1 VTATCWTGDGRP
13 LALGDELGRGGEGA
27 VYKIQGDSRLAVKL
41 FDPRRRSH
49 ELWQKIEVMARTAPA
64 GWMGQADHPNLA
76 WVQDVVYLDPGRS
89 DFGGFAMPRLAA
101 DSFQEAH
108 IIFDP
113 ADRVNRFGGELTWE
127 HLLGA
132 AENLASVVEAVHQK
146 GHRVGDLRE
155 SNVMVGK
162 DTRLTLIDC
171 DSFEIYDEDT
181 GRRFYTR
188 VGTPDYLPPELQQ
201 VDFAAR
207 GVERYHADL
216 FALAVL
222 IFKFLMEG
230 AHPFQGQGGP
240 LQHASTPQ
248 QKIMLG
254 IFPYEANADG
264 VTPPPHAPP
273 LRILPPEVARLTR
286 RCFVAGH
293 RHPTERPSAATWHTA
308 LAAALQ
314 EVKACEEN
322 SNHRFGG
329 HLRACPWCDVRRR
342 TGRDPFPPPLLAGQQ
357 RPGIPVASSLADRE
371 EEFRQFV
378 RAAVHDG
385 QLSLDK
391 RDQVEQ
397 RREKL
402 ALTVRQARTIVDAE
416 LQRSRPAWPPGP
428 TVPSQPGAPTPR
440 WSGTSAPGSYGPPL
454 GYSTGRIQLPPPSAQ
469 PDPDANTALGM
480 AVLSIFC
487 CGPVFAP
494 VALFKA
500 HGVATRIERSGGA
513 LSGLGRV
520 RAAQVIA
527 GVVLAG
533 YALWLLLMLTVGTS

>member
-1 VTATCWTGDGRP
+1 VTMTCWTGDGRP

-27 VYKIQGDSRLAVKL
+27 VYKLQGDSRLAVKL
-41 FDPRRRSH
+41 FDPRRRSS

-76 WVQDVVYLDPGRS
+76 WVRDVVYLDRGRS
-89 DFGGFAMPRLAA
+89 DFGGFTMPRLAA

-127 HLLGA
+127 HLLRA
-132 AENLASVVEAVHQK
+132 AENLCSVVEAVHQK

-162 DTRLTLIDC
+162 DVRLTLIDC
-171 DSFEIYDEDT
+171 DSFEIYDEVT

-207 GVERYHADL
+207 GIERYHADL

-222 IFKFLMEG
+222 VFKFLMQG

-254 IFPYEANADG
+254 IFPYEANADS
-264 VTPPPHAPP
+264 VTPPAYAPP
-273 LRILPPEVARLTR
+273 LRVLPPEVARLTR

-293 RHPTERPSAATWHTA
+293 RDPTDRPSAATWRTA

-314 EVKACEEN
+314 EVRTCAEN
-322 SNHRFGG
+322 ANHRFGG
-329 HLRACPWCDVRRR
+329 HLRACPWCDVLRR
-342 TGRDPFPPPLLAGQQ
+342 TARDPFPPPMLAGQQ
-357 RPGIPVASSLADRE
+357 RAGAPVASSLAERE

-385 QLSLDK
+385 QLAPDK
-391 RDQVEQ
+391 HDQVE
-397 RREKL
+397 RRRQKL
-402 ALTVRQARTIVDAE
+402 ALTGRQARAIIDDE

-428 TVPSQPGAPTPR
+428 AVPSPSSASTPR
-440 WSGTSAPGSYGPPL
+440 WSGSSAPGSYGPPL
-454 GYSTGRIQLPPPSAQ
+454 GYSTGRVQLPPSSAR
-469 PDPDANTALGM
+469 PDPDANTVLGL

-494 VALFKA
+494 VALVKA
-500 HGVATRIERSGGA
+500 HTVARRIERSGGA
-513 LSGLGRV
+513 LNGLGRV
-520 RAAQVIA
+520 RAAQGIA

-533 YALWLLLMLTVGTS
+533 YALWLLLTLTVGTS